1 LLDVKQDLLIGCARK
16 APGLRRHA
24 DEFCAERS
32 EFGNSILNGH
42 KIRFNEEADSLK
54 LPPQPLL
61 SGQYLGKRCHRRRNR
76 LSRGDRRKDALIQRI
91 PLTQARE
98 IRDRAVIQ
106 LTQLLQD
113 LPNPLCKLLGRRAP
127 CLKVQRKEL
136 EKV

>member
-1 LLDVKQDLLIGCARK
+1 
-16 APGLRRHA
+16 PGLRRHA

-32 EFGNSILNGH
+32 EFGNSILNRH
-42 KIRFNEEADSLK
+42 KVRADEEADSLK

-61 SGQYLGKRCHRRRNR
+61 SGQYLGKWRRGRRNR
-76 LSRGDRRKDALIQRI
+76 ISRGDRRKDALIQRF

-113 LPNPLCKLLGRRAP
+113 LPNPLRKLLGRRAP
-127 CLKVQRKEL
+127 CLKMQREEL
-136 EKV
+136 E